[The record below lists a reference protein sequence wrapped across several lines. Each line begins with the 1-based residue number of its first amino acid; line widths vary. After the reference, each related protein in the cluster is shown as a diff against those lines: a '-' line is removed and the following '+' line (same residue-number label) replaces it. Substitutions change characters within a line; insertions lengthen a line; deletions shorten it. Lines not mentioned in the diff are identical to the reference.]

1 MNRTKP
7 MSFTLGPHDSE
18 FIEDMVSNG
27 RFGNK
32 TEVVRAGLR
41 LLEDYENS
49 QKLNRLR
56 AEIARG
62 EMDFQVGKTTS
73 FDSAEELIADILKRK

>member
-7 MSFTLGPHDSE
+7 VSFTLGSHDCD
-18 FIEDMVSNG
+18 FIEEMVTNG

-41 LLEDYENS
+41 LLEDYESN

-56 AEIARG
+56 AEIAKGDADYLEGRIFKYDTPN
-62 EMDFQVGKTTS
+62 EMIS
-73 FDSAEELIADILKRK
+73 EILKR

>member
-1 MNRTKP
+1 MNGTKP
-7 MSFTLGPHDSE
+7 VSFTLGTHDCD

-41 LLEDYENS
+41 LLQDYES
-49 QKLNRLR
+49 HQKLNRLR
-56 AEIARG
+56 TEIARG
-62 EMDFQVGKTTS
+62 ETDYQSGKTFS
-73 FDSAEELIADILKRK
+73 FETADDLVADIIKGK